1 MASPSGAG
9 AYFARVPSMIDE
21 EEDSVDNSSFL
32 LFQWAR
38 SLKPLHKAISIVI
51 LSSIVSAFVF
61 SSPPIW
67 RPFGVF
73 MLHKLWDILRFL
85 VLATGI
91 GLGIINSKFWSSNG
105 TDQDMTGYSI
115 SSDGGKE
122 DSVNS
127 KVPFGGLFYSDLQSS
142 DSFDDK
148 EPDYSFTRRTE
159 SGNERV
165 GGEDLSASSQA
176 TATASAE
183 NANSDDIN
191 KLVSGAISSVPDTTA
206 INTHVVV
213 KDTKHD
219 VEDNQSAGEKP
230 LVSLSS
236 AHNNMEVASVE
247 GNLRFPQATD
257 DLSLGT
263 KLGNEQQRSKL
274 AHKVEHRRGKSLE
287 FSIRQEGTVR
297 KPRDIHPV
305 LDQHQRDVGA
315 GGERVSLSSNA
326 PSSMLKDAKR
336 QSNVP
341 SHSKANVNS
350 ASTLSNTS
358 RHHRSQSAYNLNDLL
373 MNEHGPR
380 SKAGVSSQ
388 LKKRRNVSLS
398 SDLDTEFTSRGVPMW
413 LEGLPSPPVP
423 PPFMDGFEIDGSRGL
438 DLSSKQGEGSLR
450 KAYTES
456 LAPWRVAMP
465 MDIPQ
470 KGDAAKS
477 KEKPMSKEKKQ
488 SPLMERRG
496 SPLSPSTPKS
506 MTGSPSPA
514 ELHKKVDAF
523 IARFHE
529 RMRLQRLESLE
540 RSRQRH
546 H

>member
-1 MASPSGAG
+1 MASPSGPG
-9 AYFARVPSMIDE
+9 AYFARMPSMIDE
-21 EEDSVDNSSFL
+21 EEDSVDSSSLL

-51 LSSIVSAFVF
+51 LSSIFSAFVF
-61 SSPPIW
+61 SSPSIW

-73 MLHKLWDILRFL
+73 MLHKLWDTLRFL

-91 GLGIINSKFWSSNG
+91 GLGIINSRFWSSND
-105 TDQDMTGYSI
+105 TDQDMTGHSI

-122 DSVNS
+122 DSVSS
-127 KVPFGGLFYSDLQSS
+127 KVPFGGLFYSGVQSS
-142 DSFDDK
+142 YSFDDK

-165 GGEDLSASSQA
+165 GGKDLRASS

-191 KLVSGAISSVPDTTA
+191 KLVSDAFCIVPNTTA
-206 INTHVVV
+206 INIRIA
-213 KDTKHD
+213 KDTKHYI
-219 VEDNQSAGEKP
+219 EDNQSAEEEP
-230 LVSLSS
+230 LVSLPS
-236 AHNNMEVASVE
+236 AHNNMKVASAE
-247 GNLRFPQATD
+247 GKLRLPQATD

-263 KLGNEQQRSKL
+263 KLGNEQQRPKN

-287 FSIRQEGTVR
+287 FSILQEGTVR
-297 KPRDIHPV
+297 NPRDIHPV
-305 LDQHQRDVGA
+305 LDHHQRDVGA
-315 GGERVSLSSNA
+315 VGERVSSSSKA
-326 PSSMLKDAKR
+326 PSSVLKDAKR

-341 SHSKANVNS
+341 SNSKANVNS
-350 ASTLSNTS
+350 TSTPTSTS
-358 RHHRSQSAYNLNDLL
+358 RHHRSQSAYDLNDLL

-380 SKAGVSSQ
+380 SKASVSSQ

-398 SDLDTEFTSRGVPMW
+398 SDLDTIFTSRGVPMW
-413 LEGLPSPPVP
+413 LQGLPSPPVP
-423 PPFMDGFEIDGSRGL
+423 PPFTDGFEIDASRGL

-477 KEKPMSKEKKQ
+477 KEKLMSKEKKQ
-488 SPLMERRG
+488 ISPLMERRG

-506 MTGSPSPA
+506 MTGSPA
-514 ELHKKVDAF
+514 ELNKKVDAF